1 MKRRTRAVGVALT
14 AVLAVA
20 PAWAGRTCDDPKPLT
35 PQTVERAMTLALRTA
50 QALDAS
56 GADVVLLARAGQ
68 DLSKYKVRYSH
79 LGFAYREVQT
89 DGTSVWRVLHK
100 LNQCGTAESAIY
112 KQGLGEFFPDDLW
125 RFEAAWVTPRAEVQK
140 ALLPV
145 LRDTA
150 QAVRLHLK
158 AYNMLS
164 YPWATRYQQS
174 NQWAMET
181 IAMAM
186 APVAGEGAPAREK
199 AQAWLRLRDYQPA
212 VLQLDALT
220 RLGARVTRANV
231 AFDDHPD
238 DKRYS
243 GRIETVTV
251 ESVFDWMQRAQL
263 STGPARILE

>member
-1 MKRRTRAVGVALT
+1 VKPRALT
-14 AVLAVA
+14 GTVVLATTLA
-20 PAWAGRTCDDPKPLT
+20 LPQAWAGRACDDPKPLT
-35 PQTVERAMTLALRTA
+35 PQTLERAMTLALRTS

-56 GADVVLLARAGQ
+56 GADIVLLARAGQ
-68 DLSKYKVRYSH
+68 DLSKYKVHYSH
-79 LGFAYREVQT
+79 LGFAYREVLA

-112 KQGLGEFFPDDLW
+112 KQGLGEFYLDDLW
-125 RFEAAWVTPRAEVQK
+125 RYEAAWITPNSEVQK

-145 LRDTA
+145 LRDTP
-150 QAVRLHLK
+150 QAVRLHVK

-181 IAMAM
+181 VAMAL

-199 AQAWLRLRDYQPA
+199 AQAWLRLRDYQPS
-212 VLQLDALT
+212 VLQLDAIT
-220 RLGARVTRANV
+220 RLGARMTRANV

-243 GRIETVTV
+243 GHIETVTV
-251 ESVFDWMQRAQL
+251 DSVFDWMQRAQL
-263 STGPARILE
+263 STGKVSTVE

>member
-1 MKRRTRAVGVALT
+1 MKARALAGLVVLAT
-14 AVLAVA
+14 ALAVA
-20 PAWAGRTCDDPKPLT
+20 PAWAGRACDDPKPLT
-35 PQTVERAMTLALRTA
+35 APTLERAMTLALRTS

-79 LGFAYREVQT
+79 LGFAYRELQP
-89 DGTSVWRVLHK
+89 DGSSAWRVLHK
-100 LNQCGTAESAIY
+100 LNQCGTAESALY
-112 KQGLGEFFPDDLW
+112 KQGLGEFYLDDLW
-125 RFEAAWVTPRAEVQK
+125 RFEAAWITPKPEVQK

-145 LRDTA
+145 LRDTP
-150 QAVRLHLK
+150 QAVRLHIK
-158 AYNMLS
+158 AYSMLS

-174 NQWAMET
+174 NQWAIET
-181 IAMAM
+181 VAMVL
-186 APVAGEGAPAREK
+186 APVAGEGPAAREK
-199 AQAWLRLRDYQPA
+199 AQAWLRLRDYQPS

-220 RLGARVTRANV
+220 RLGARMTRANV

-251 ESVFDWMQRAQL
+251 DSVFDWMQRAGL
-263 STGPARILE
+263 SNGKISTIE